1 MKRAYELLLILY
13 PRAYRAQFAEEM
25 GQVYAA
31 AAAERREQGRA
42 SYVGFALSEITGLIA
57 GAARAWLAPQRA
69 AQLAAAKYRHW
80 PREVAEAQQRVDANI
95 AGMVDAIA
103 NHQFEKARAF
113 SNLEREARANL
124 HAARDKYGLD
134 DSPEQLQCS

>member
-13 PRAYRAQFAEEM
+13 PRAHRAEFSDEM
-25 GQVYAA
+25 RQVFEA
-31 AAAERREQGRA
+31 AAAERRGQGRA
-42 SYVGFALSEITGLIA
+42 AYLGFAWSEILGLIA
-57 GAARAWLAPQRA
+57 GAARAWLTPQRA
-69 AQLAAAKYRHW
+69 AQLAAAKYRHL
-80 PREVAEAQQRVDANI
+80 PREVAEAQQRVDDNI
-95 AGMVDAIA
+95 AGMVQAIA

-124 HAARDKYGLD
+124 HTVREKYGID